1 MAPDA
6 GGLSGLSE
14 EERRHIEEVMMR
26 AAAMEGAA
34 GQGLGMEPAPGMGM
48 GTGAIQPLKPPTT
61 SGSPAPSA
69 PQPKP
74 SQPPQVQQ
82 HESKPQQSPKVAAVP
97 NAAKEG
103 PPAGGLIPEATPADK
118 CVLCKRLQSGRARKL
133 STCDYCARLVCRR
146 CAIPSLDA
154 EVSNNIVRTA
164 NG

>member
-34 GQGLGMEPAPGMGM
+34 GPGPGMGPAPGMGM
-48 GTGAIQPLKPPTT
+48 GAGATQPLKPPTT
-61 SGSPAPSA
+61 SGSLGISV
-69 PQPKP
+69 PQPRP
-74 SQPPQVQQ
+74 PQPPQVQQ
-82 HESKPQQSPKVAAVP
+82 IESKPQQSPKRAAVP

-103 PPAGGLIPEATPADK
+103 QPAGGLIPEATPADK
-118 CVLCKRLQSGRARKL
+118 CALCKRLQSGRARKL
-133 STCDYCARLVCRR
+133 AACDYCTRLVCRR

-154 EVSNNIVRTA
+154 DVRTA